1 MWRKAMTWKN
11 TTDRYGALTIGLH
24 WLMLLLLAAVYAAI
38 ELRGI
43 FPKGSAEN
51 DAMKTWHFMLGLS
64 VLVLAVLRLCV
75 RLSAPTPRIVPTP
88 PLWQTRLAGLVH
100 IALYVL
106 MIGLPLAGWLMLS
119 ASGKPVPFF
128 GLQLP
133 MLLDANKELAGQIKE
148 VHETVATAGYFIIGL
163 HALAALFHHYIARDN
178 TLLRMLPSHGK
189 GATTMR

>member
-1 MWRKAMTWKN
+1 MTWKN